1 MHVCVHAYVCVCVCA
16 RNFTWYAV
24 TVLEPL
30 VLQRAHTMSK
40 TTENG
45 MTPQLN
51 LTRLGVLLDLG
62 DHCRCAK
69 ESDG

>member
-1 MHVCVHAYVCVCVCA
+1 MCVY
-16 RNFTWYAV
+16 NFTWYAV

-30 VLQRAHTMSK
+30 VLQRAHTMGK
-40 TTENG
+40 TAENG

-62 DHCRCAK
+62 DHCGSAK
-69 ESDG
+69 QSDG